1 MQTGGTGMVV
11 ELGGGYRLRQA
22 EASDHAAMEMVCLK
36 TGDSGADAT
45 AREDDPRLLGLI
57 YAVPYQVF
65 APQYAFVIEGPNGV
79 CGYVLGALDSAA
91 YYDWAAREWFPKVA
105 ATLADPGP
113 DKAKWTK
120 GSDWARYE
128 IHHPEFTYPE
138 ALHPYPAHGHI
149 DLLPEVQGKGFG
161 RRALEHVM
169 AALRR
174 DGARGMH
181 LGVSPR
187 NRGALAFYERLGFT
201 RLTGPGA
208 PRNAVYMVRGL

>member
-1 MQTGGTGMVV
+1 MDVD
-11 ELGGGYRLRQA
+11 LGDGYRLRQA
-22 EASDHAAMEMVCLK
+22 RAEDHPALEMVCLK
-36 TGDSGADAT
+36 TGDSGADAS

-65 APQYAFVIEGPNGV
+65 APAYAFVIEGPNGV
-79 CGYVLGALDSAA
+79 VGYVLGALDSAA
-91 YYDWAAREWFPKVA
+91 YYEWAGREWFPKIA
-105 ATLADPGP
+105 ASVADPGA
-113 DKAKWTK
+113 DETRWK
-120 GSDWARYE
+120 GSDWARRQ
-128 IHHPEFTYPE
+128 IHHPSFTYPE

-161 RRALEHVM
+161 RKALEQAM

-174 DGARGMH
+174 DGAKGMH

-187 NRGALAFYERLGFT
+187 NRGALAFYEKLGFT

-208 PRNAVYMVRGL
+208 PRNAVYMVMAF

>member
-1 MQTGGTGMVV
+1 MVG

-22 EASDHAAMEMVCLK
+22 EASDRAAMEMVCLK

-65 APQYAFVIEGPNGV
+65 APEYAFVIDGPNGV
-79 CGYVLGALDSAA
+79 CGYVLGAIDSAA
-91 YYDWAAREWFPKVA
+91 YYAWAAREWFPTVA
-105 ATLADPGP
+105 ATLEDPGP
-113 DKAKWTK
+113 DKAKWTR

-128 IHHPEFTYPE
+128 IHHPQFAYPE

-149 DLLPEVQGKGFG
+149 DLLAEVQGKGFG

-169 AALRR
+169 AALGR
-174 DGARGMH
+174 DGATGMH

-187 NRGALAFYERLGFT
+187 NRGALAFYEKLGFS

-208 PRNAVYMVRGL
+208 PRNAVYMVKGF